1 VKGGNK
7 VDNVFDKH
15 CVFITSTGRTGTRFL
30 AKSLSKMVEDC
41 YAVHEP
47 ANVFIKDLKK
57 WSDDIKRFGF
67 YQMTVGQFLPSK
79 SMCKL
84 STYRRRGKITDEKTK
99 EYIKGLRKQIL
110 EETKES
116 LYVESSNHLHGV
128 IDLLGDVFPNS
139 KVVFIIRDPRTWIRS
154 AISSPVY
161 LLYSKVDFSFLGMS
175 MRAFHFKD
183 DPYSTKW
190 NSMSKFEKFA
200 WYYNKLNTLV
210 LEFMKN
216 KKNFKLYRYEDLFL
230 GEKKEENFIDLLE
243 FSTKFDDGFSR
254 KYTFE
259 PSFLKKKINSASDE
273 YKIPHWKN
281 WDKKRAQILQKHC
294 GNLMDMFGY
303 GKEPEWLEK
312 LNSNYKE
319 EYA

>member
-1 VKGGNK
+1 MDDIFN
-7 VDNVFDKH
+7 KH

-30 AKSLSKMVEDC
+30 AKSMSKMVEDC

-57 WSDDIKRFGF
+57 WARDIKRFGF

-84 STYRRRGKITDEKTK
+84 STHRRRGKISDEKAK

-110 EETKES
+110 QETKES

-128 IDLLGDVFPNS
+128 IDLLEEVFPNS

-154 AISSPVY
+154 ALSSPVY
-161 LLYSKVDFSFLGMS
+161 LLYSKGDLAFLEMS
-175 MRAFHFKD
+175 MRAYHFKD
-183 DPYSTKW
+183 DPYANKW
-190 NSMSKFEKFA
+190 AQMGKFEKFA

-210 LEFMKN
+210 LNSMKG
-216 KKNFKLYRYEDLFL
+216 KKNFKLYRYEDLFIS
-230 GEKKEENFIDLLE
+230 KNKEENFKELLE
-243 FSTKFDDGFSR
+243 FSTRFDDGFIR
-254 KYTFE
+254 YYDFQ
-259 PSFLKKKINSASDE
+259 PSLLNKKINSSADN
-273 YKIPHWKN
+273 YKIPHWKE
-281 WDKKRAQILQKHC
+281 WDKKMANTLQKHC
-294 GNLMDMFGY
+294 EDLMEKFGY

-312 LNSNYKE
+312 LSSSYKE
-319 EYA
+319 EFA